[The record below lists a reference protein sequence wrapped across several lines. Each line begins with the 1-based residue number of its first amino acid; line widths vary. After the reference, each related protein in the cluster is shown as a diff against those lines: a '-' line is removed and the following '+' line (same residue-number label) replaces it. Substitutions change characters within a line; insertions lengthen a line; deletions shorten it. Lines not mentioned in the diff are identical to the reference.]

1 MHISR
6 SEQKRRVKEIETLV
20 VELAKLSRQV
30 VEKCPCSQEVRE
42 FIKEADGLKG
52 GAKKRQLKYITKLL
66 KEEPLDE
73 LYKFLAD
80 RKGGELVKNKQF
92 HEIEYWRDSLL
103 NEALEA
109 KKQCAT
115 EHVEWTEQ
123 WGSKVAVSIA
133 HELPGAAE
141 KTLLR
146 LAYLFVQTRNPRHSR
161 EVFRYLMAIR
171 EQQRFTK

>member
-20 VELAKLSRQV
+20 IELAKLSRQV

-42 FIKEADGLKG
+42 LLKEAGELKG

-73 LYKFLAD
+73 LYKYLAD

-103 NEALEA
+103 NEAIEA
-109 KKQCAT
+109 KKQCA
-115 EHVEWTEQ
+115 VENLEWNER
-123 WGSKVAVSIA
+123 WDSKIAVSIA
-133 HELPGAAE
+133 NELPGAE
-141 KTLLR
+141 KNTLLR
-146 LAYLFVQTRNPRHSR
+146 LAFLFVQTRNPRHSR
-161 EVFRYLMAIR
+161 EIFRYLMAIR
-171 EQQRFTK
+171 EQERFIK